1 MENKTKIVVIGGPT
15 ATGKTKLS
23 VELAKKANGEII
35 SADSVQIYKKL
46 DIGSAKPTKEEMS
59 NIPHHMIDILEPTE
73 NFSVADYVERAK
85 SVIADVSSRGK
96 LPIIVGGTGLYI
108 SSLVDNVMFSEA
120 ETDFALRDELNK
132 KAEEMG
138 AEKFHALLAEVDPVS
153 AENIHPNNVKRVV
166 RALEIYYS
174 TGKTM
179 TEHNAVSKLVP
190 SPYDAKMYALTSDRE
205 VIYERIDKRVD
216 IMVNDGLLEEVD
228 GLLKDGVT
236 KDMQSMQAIGYKE
249 IVSYFEGKL
258 TKEEAIDA
266 VKQNSRRYAKRQL
279 TWFNR
284 MKNINW
290 LFIDKEDYKASAC
303 EITRNFLDN

>member
-1 MENKTKIVVIGGPT
+1 MENKTKIIVIGGPT

-23 VELAKKANGEII
+23 VELAKKASGEII
-35 SADSVQIYKKL
+35 SSDSVQIYKRL

-59 NIPHHMIDILEPTE
+59 GVVHHMIDILEPTE

-85 SVIADVSSRGK
+85 DIISDVSSRGK

-108 SSLVDNVMFSEA
+108 SSLVDNVSFSDG
-120 ETDFALRDELNK
+120 ETDFSLREELNK

-138 AEKFHALLAEVDPVS
+138 ASRFHELLCEIDPTS
-153 AENIHPNNVKRVV
+153 AKNIHPNNVKRVV
-166 RALEIYYS
+166 RALEIYYT

-205 VIYERIDKRVD
+205 LIYERINKRVD
-216 IMVNDGLLEEVD
+216 VMVNDGLFCEVEE
-228 GLLKDGVT
+228 LLKDGIT

-249 IVSYFEGKL
+249 IVSYFEGEL

-284 MKNINW
+284 DERFVW
-290 LFIDKEDYKASAC
+290 LDISKDIDIENLVAC
-303 EITRNFLDN
+303 NG